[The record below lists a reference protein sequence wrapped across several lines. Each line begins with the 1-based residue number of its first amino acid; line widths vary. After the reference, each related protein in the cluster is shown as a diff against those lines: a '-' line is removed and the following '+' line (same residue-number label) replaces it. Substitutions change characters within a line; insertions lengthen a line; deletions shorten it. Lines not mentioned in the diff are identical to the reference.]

1 MTQVLQSKIMSQVF
15 VVVQLQ
21 WPLRETIFS
30 FYQKLLVRYTC
41 LETVF
46 CNKLQYCK
54 KMLQAL
60 ENKECLELLQLGP
73 RSISTLQSHQRWED
87 IRLGNVFTAMIGMEN
102 TLSTRPW

>member
-21 WPLRETIFS
+21 WPLREMIFS

-60 ENKECLELLQLGP
+60 ENKECLELLTLELK
-73 RSISTLQSHQRWED
+73 SISILQSHQRWEG
-87 IRLGNVFTAMIGMEN
+87 IHLVNVFTVMTGMEN
-102 TLSTRPW
+102 T